1 MNKINY
7 HDIDFN
13 ELTKLNVESS
23 ESSIYVDKNRKRLYK
38 IFKTRYLDE
47 LFDKSEK
54 LDLLVQKN
62 HIKRMIV
69 PDTKIINYGCFVGT
83 VEEYINGVDLSD
95 IFKKYDNINDIMGI
109 FIKSSIALEEIHK
122 EEIVVAD
129 VHAGNIRIDEN
140 GNPYY
145 LDALSCCIGDKEN
158 NMISC
163 LLYDYFKEKNI
174 QIKKVT
180 KEMDKLSFMLMIY
193 TLLCQNMF
201 DENKKLDF
209 NSRFER
215 LKYLKKILGIFELL
229 NSIEENIDVPYL
241 HEIIKPSHIKKYK
254 KEMH

>member
-13 ELTKLNVESS
+13 ELIKLNIESS
-23 ESSIYVDKNRKRLYK
+23 ESIIYVDKKRKRLYK
-38 IFKTRYLDE
+38 IFKTNDIGE
-47 LFDKSEK
+47 LLIKSEK
-54 LDLLVQKN
+54 LDMLVQKK

-69 PDTKIINYGCFVGT
+69 PDTKIIDCGNFIGS

-95 IFKKYDNINDIMGI
+95 IFKKYNNINDIMGI
-109 FIKSSIALEEIHK
+109 FIKSSIALEEIHE

-129 VHAGNIRIDEN
+129 LHAGNIRIDEN

>member
-23 ESSIYVDKNRKRLYK
+23 ESSIYVDKKRKRLYK
-38 IFKTRYLDE
+38 IFKTRDLAE

-69 PDTKIINYGCFVGT
+69 PDTKIINYGCFAGT

-95 IFKKYDNINDIMGI
+95 IFKKYNNINDIMGI

-129 VHAGNIRIDEN
+129 VHSGNIRIDEN

-158 NMISC
+158 NMISY
-163 LLYDYFKEKNI
+163 LLYDYLKEKGI
-174 QIKKVT
+174 QIQKVT
-180 KEMDKLSFMLMIY
+180 KEIDKLSFMLMTY
-193 TLLCQNMF
+193 TLLCQNTF
-201 DENKKLDF
+201 DETKELDF
-209 NSRFER
+209 NSRFTR
-215 LKYLKKILGIFELL
+215 LKYLKNLLGIFEL
-229 NSIEENIDVPYL
+229 IESSEDNIDVPYL
-241 HEIIKPSHIKKYK
+241 HEIIKPNHTKKYK
-254 KEMH
+254 KEMR

>member
-13 ELTKLNVESS
+13 ELAKLNVESS
-23 ESSIYVDKNRKRLYK
+23 ESSIYVDKKRKRLYK
-38 IFKTRYLDE
+38 IFKTRHLDE

-69 PDTKIINYGCFVGT
+69 PDTKIINCGCFVGT

-95 IFKKYDNINDIMGI
+95 IFKKYNNINDIMGI
-109 FIKSSIALEEIHK
+109 FIKSSIALEEIHE

-129 VHAGNIRIDEN
+129 LHAGNIRIDEN

-158 NMISC
+158 NMISY
-163 LLYDYFKEKNI
+163 LLYDYLKEKGI
-174 QIKKVT
+174 QIQKVT
-180 KEMDKLSFMLMIY
+180 KEMDKLSFMLMTY
-193 TLLCQNMF
+193 TLLCQNTF
-201 DENKKLDF
+201 DETKELDF
-209 NSRFER
+209 NSRFTR
-215 LKYLKKILGIFELL
+215 LKYLKNLLGIFEL
-229 NSIEENIDVPYL
+229 IESSEDNIDVPYL
-241 HEIIKPSHIKKYK
+241 HEIIKPNHTKKYK
-254 KEMH
+254 KEMR

>member
-13 ELTKLNVESS
+13 ELAKLNIESS

-47 LFDKSEK
+47 LFDKFEK

-69 PDTKIINYGCFVGT
+69 PDTKIINCGCFVGT

-95 IFKKYDNINDIMGI
+95 IFKKYNNINDIMGI
-109 FIKSSIALEEIHK
+109 FIKSSIALEEIHE

-129 VHAGNIRIDEN
+129 LHAGNIRIDEN

-158 NMISC
+158 NMISY
-163 LLYDYFKEKNI
+163 LLYDYLKEKGI
-174 QIKKVT
+174 QIQKVT
-180 KEMDKLSFMLMIY
+180 KEMDKLSFMLMTY
-193 TLLCQNMF
+193 TLLCQNTF
-201 DENKKLDF
+201 DETKELDF
-209 NSRFER
+209 NSRFTR
-215 LKYLKKILGIFELL
+215 LKYLKNLLGIFEL
-229 NSIEENIDVPYL
+229 IESSEDNIDVPYL

-254 KEMH
+254 KEMR

>member
-23 ESSIYVDKNRKRLYK
+23 ESSIYVDKKRKRLYK
-38 IFKTRYLDE
+38 IFKTRDLTE

-62 HIKRMIV
+62 HIRMIV

-95 IFKKYDNINDIMGI
+95 IFKKYNNINDIMGI
-109 FIKSSIALEEIHK
+109 FIKSSIALEEIHE

-129 VHAGNIRIDEN
+129 LHAGNIRIDEN

-158 NMISC
+158 NMISY
-163 LLYDYFKEKNI
+163 LLYDYLKEKGI
-174 QIKKVT
+174 QIQKVT
-180 KEMDKLSFMLMIY
+180 KEMDKLSFMLMTY
-193 TLLCQNMF
+193 TLLCQNTF
-201 DENKKLDF
+201 DETKELDF
-209 NSRFER
+209 NSRFTR
-215 LKYLKKILGIFELL
+215 LKYLKNLLGIFEL
-229 NSIEENIDVPYL
+229 IESSEDNIDVPYL

>member
-23 ESSIYVDKNRKRLYK
+23 ESSIYVDEKRKRLYK
-38 IFKTRYLDE
+38 IFKTRDLAE

-62 HIKRMIV
+62 HIRMIV

-95 IFKKYDNINDIMGI
+95 IFKKYNNINDIMGI

-129 VHAGNIRIDEN
+129 VHSGNIRIDEN

-158 NMISC
+158 NMISY
-163 LLYDYFKEKNI
+163 LLYDYLKEKGI
-174 QIKKVT
+174 QIQKVT
-180 KEMDKLSFMLMIY
+180 KEMDKLSFMLMTY
-193 TLLCQNMF
+193 TLLCQNTF
-201 DENKKLDF
+201 DETKELDF
-209 NSRFER
+209 NSRFTR
-215 LKYLKKILGIFELL
+215 LKYLKNLLGIFELVE
-229 NSIEENIDVPYL
+229 SSEDNIDVPYL
-241 HEIIKPSHIKKYK
+241 HEIIKPNHTKKYK
-254 KEMH
+254 KEMR

>member
-13 ELTKLNVESS
+13 ELAKLNVESS

-69 PDTKIINYGCFVGT
+69 PDTKIINCGCFVGT

-95 IFKKYDNINDIMGI
+95 IFKKYNNINDIMGI
-109 FIKSSIALEEIHK
+109 FIKSSIALEEIHE

-129 VHAGNIRIDEN
+129 LHAGNIRIDEN

-193 TLLCQNMF
+193 TLLCQNTF
-201 DENKKLDF
+201 DETKELDF

-241 HEIIKPSHIKKYK
+241 HEIIKPNHTKKYK
-254 KEMH
+254 KEMR